1 MGRLNEEEEAE
12 SSLHGRLEASKER
25 WRDEPGAERQRGAFK
40 ETWGDEEGTDRSLHG
55 RLEASKEG
63 WRDATV
69 AERQRE
75 AFKQR
80 WGD

>member
-1 MGRLNEEEEAE
+1 MAERQREAFKERRGDEEEKEAE

-40 ETWGDEEGTDRSLHG
+40 E
-55 RLEASKEG
+55 
-63 WRDATV
+63 
-69 AERQRE
+69 
-75 AFKQR
+75 R